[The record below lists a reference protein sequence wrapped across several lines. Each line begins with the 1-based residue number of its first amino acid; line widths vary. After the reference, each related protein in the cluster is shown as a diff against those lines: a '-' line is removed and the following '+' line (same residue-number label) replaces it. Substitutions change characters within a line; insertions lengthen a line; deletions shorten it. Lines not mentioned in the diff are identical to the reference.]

1 MRPRARGDWQ
11 GRSKQQG
18 RGGKVMP
25 PKGLHPELERRVALL
40 EKPENQG
47 EDYDATAWVILI
59 GLGVVLPIIALML
72 GR

>member
-1 MRPRARGDWQ
+1 
-11 GRSKQQG
+11 
-18 RGGKVMP
+18 MP

-47 EDYDATAWVILI
+47 DDYDATAWVILI
-59 GLGVVLPIIALML
+59 GLGVVLLIIALML

>member
-1 MRPRARGDWQ
+1 
-11 GRSKQQG
+11 
-18 RGGKVMP
+18 MP

-47 EDYDATAWVILI
+47 GDYDATSWVILI

>member
-1 MRPRARGDWQ
+1 M
-11 GRSKQQG
+11 
-18 RGGKVMP
+18 GGKDVA
-25 PKGLHPELERRVALL
+25 PKELHPELERRVALL

-47 EDYDATAWVILI
+47 EDYDVTAWIILI

>member
-1 MRPRARGDWQ
+1 MA
-11 GRSKQQG
+11 
-18 RGGKVMP
+18 

-47 EDYDATAWVILI
+47 GDYDTTAWLILI
-59 GLGVVLPIIALML
+59 GLGVVLPIVVLWL